1 LYIFVSFSGALR
13 FLKEWIGGY
22 ELLEVQLDQRDY
34 RRKNMK
40 EEEDIKHTDAD
51 ANVVTGKVFFLFTFK
66 KKICVS
72 IKTHCFPTVQ

>member
-1 LYIFVSFSGALR
+1 MYIFVSFSGALHALRR

-34 RRKNMK
+34 RTKSMK

-51 ANVVTGKVFFLFTFK
+51 ANVVTGKVFFLFTF
-66 KKICVS
+66 
-72 IKTHCFPTVQ
+72 